1 MNYTSDIV
9 DKFPAVEVI
18 SLSFNDYGK
27 RTIFEGFV
35 ETLQVNADNALVREM
50 LNKKVDGS
58 VLVIDGGA
66 SFQTAL
72 LGGNLATLAERN
84 GWSGVVIYGCIRDV
98 QEIKL
103 VDIGCKALGS
113 IPRKSKKNRVG
124 RIDAELRIADVS
136 IKPGYYMYC
145 DLDGIV
151 VSNTRLN

>member
-9 DKFPAVEVI
+9 DKFPAVKVI

-58 VLVIDGGA
+58 VLVVDGGA

-124 RIDAELRIADVS
+124 CIDAELRIADVS

>member
-113 IPRKSKKNRVG
+113 IPRKSKKNRAG